1 MTLKSSCYK
10 VLSTAL
16 IASLLAGTGAYADTL
31 PEQQSADSATTATAA
46 TGQATP
52 FTDVAA
58 GHWAEKHIAK
68 LNLQG
73 IIQGKGV
80 GKFGPNDNVT
90 QEDVVV
96 LAIRL
101 MGKSSQVRNDDAVV
115 FPEGFKVSD
124 YAKGY
129 VVLAFQEGLL
139 NRNEELSTLKPES
152 NEEWGKQ
159 PASREWVTK
168 LLIRAIGMTELAESL
183 VNVTSSFSDTAQ
195 ISEGYTGYV
204 NAAVNLKLMNGVSA
218 TRFDPQGKITRAMI
232 AKMYSLAEQYYP
244 VSYANQSVGLITALS
259 DTSITLFD
267 TDTASEK
274 TLPISSK
281 ALYYRYDA
289 ETLAAADKLTKY
301 ARAMVIAAESG
312 AVYIEQLD
320 DEVRV
325 ETLRGE
331 VSRVVPSENKLWM
344 FINNKPEEI
353 IYPSS
358 VIVKDSN
365 GKTLQIT
372 DLATDATIE
381 VVRDTFRAQPM
392 TLEIRV
398 QGGKINKTGQGRI
411 IAVSET
417 GITIADADG
426 TEETWGWASS
436 PLISWNKEIK
446 TVADLAVGDVIAYDI
461 AAGLVTKV
469 NVTSTTVGKT
479 VTGVLQHIDANSKTI
494 NYKVDSNSNALN
506 ANYLASNVQV
516 SIEGITVSSIS
527 DLVKGDQV
535 KLTINDRDEVIQI
548 QVINRKVEMMNGV
561 TILNYDQDSK
571 ILTITD
577 SAGKP
582 TAVLLTGS
590 TKVEINGTQS
600 TIDAVRGML
609 LKNRKVILGF
619 TDGAAVY
626 LNLVNS
632 YTGTLSDISTI
643 NSQLTLA
650 FDTGGT
656 MKIPYSSPGV
666 EIYGKTSATF
676 ADLKTGDR
684 ITALM
689 DNTQEKAISV
699 QVHRTIQQEVVSVD
713 TAAKKI
719 RLKTSDGT
727 INEHSVLSGWKLLNS
742 QGTAVALGSFSPGQV
757 VNVQY
762 VGRQPDTIKQ
772 VQTSFGKV
780 TSIGTDQITITA
792 LNGAYSDVKLGT
804 GFKVIR
810 NGVTNTST
818 SALNIGDYV
827 DVRLNETET
836 TVVTVNTGSVKKF
849 RSYVASSKELYVYAS
864 TINDAS
870 TRYVLDNDTKVIDAT
885 GAEITM
891 QSLKNAD
898 GLTLYT
904 VNGKLVLIVKS

>member
-16 IASLLAGTGAYADTL
+16 IASLLAGTGAYAQT
-31 PEQQSADSATTATAA
+31 PTEQQSTGSAAA
-46 TGQATP
+46 VSIAASQATP
-52 FTDVAA
+52 FTDVAS

-73 IIQGKGV
+73 IIQGKGA

-101 MGKSSQVRNDDAVV
+101 MGKTGLVKNDEEVV

-129 VVLAFQEGLL
+129 IVLAFQEGLL
-139 NRNEELSTLKPES
+139 DRNEELGNST
-152 NEEWGKQ
+152 EEWGKL

-168 LLIRAIGMTELAESL
+168 LLIRAIGKTELAESL
-183 VNVTSSFSDTAQ
+183 VNVTLSFDDTAQ

-204 NAAVNLKLMNGVSA
+204 NAAVSLKLMNGVSA

-244 VSYANQSVGLITALS
+244 VSYANQSVGLITGLT

-267 TDTASEK
+267 TDTSSEK
-274 TLPISSK
+274 TLPISSD

-301 ARAMVIAAESG
+301 ARALIIASESG

-320 DEVRV
+320 DEARV

-331 VSRVVPSENKLWM
+331 VSRIVPGESRLWM

-353 IYPSS
+353 MYTSS

-381 VVRDTFRAQPM
+381 VVRDTFRQQAM
-392 TLEIRV
+392 ALEIQV
-398 QGGKINKTGQGRI
+398 QGGKINKTGEGRVT
-411 IAVSET
+411 AVSET
-417 GITIADADG
+417 GITIEEADG
-426 TEETWGWASS
+426 TSDTWGWANS
-436 PLISWNKEIK
+436 PLITWNKEIK
-446 TVADLAVGDVIAYDI
+446 SISDLALGDVITYEI

-479 VTGVLQHIDANSKTI
+479 VTGVLQHIDVNSKTI
-494 NYKVDSNSNALN
+494 NYKVDAASNALN

-516 SIEGITVSSIS
+516 SIEGISVSSIS

-535 KLTINDRDEVIQI
+535 KLTINDRDEVTQI
-548 QVINRKVEMMNGV
+548 QVLNRKVEMMNGA

-571 ILTITD
+571 ILTIMD

-590 TKVEINGTQS
+590 TKVEINGSFS
-600 TIDAVRGML
+600 TVDAVRGML

-656 MKIPYSSPGV
+656 MKIPYSAPAV
-666 EIYGKTSATF
+666 EIYGKASATF

-684 ITALM
+684 ITALL
-689 DNTQEKAISV
+689 DSTQEKVISV

-713 TAAKKI
+713 TTAKKL
-719 RLKTSDGT
+719 RLKTADGSVT
-727 INEHSVLSGWKLLNS
+727 EYTVLSGWKLLNE
-742 QGTAVALGSFSPGQV
+742 QGAAVALGAFSAGQV

-762 VGRQPDTIKQ
+762 VGKQPDTIKQ

-780 TSIGTDQITITA
+780 TSIGTDQITIVA
-792 LNGAYSDVKLGT
+792 LNGAYTDLKLGT

-810 NGVTNTST
+810 NNVASTST
-818 SALNIGDYV
+818 SALMIGDYV
-827 DVRLNETET
+827 DVRPNETET
-836 TVVTVNTGSVKKF
+836 VIVTVNAGTVKKF
-849 RSYVASSKELYVYAS
+849 RSYVASTKELYVYAS
-864 TINDAS
+864 SINDAS
-870 TRYVLDNDTKVIDAT
+870 TRYVLDNDTKTVDST
-885 GAEITM
+885 GTDISM

-898 GLTLYT
+898 ELTLYT